1 MSWTR
6 REINRWITDIN
17 RQIERSTNDSQL
29 TVEEDEFYQV
39 LSCLTIVLK
48 FIRDRHPANREN
60 LCAEAPTDGNFTKK
74 KT

>member
-6 REINRWITDIN
+6 KEINRWITDIN
-17 RQIERSTNDSQL
+17 KRIEGSTNDSQL
-29 TVEEDEFYQV
+29 TVEEDEWFQV

-48 FIRDRHPANREN
+48 FIRDRQPANREN
-60 LCAEAPTDGNFTKK
+60 LCAEAATDENVTKK